1 MNFIS
6 VVVLFCTFATF
17 PAKNRC
23 YALNPITS
31 TEKVDGDIV
40 IEKEIQRIDTTTP
53 TQTKGKTDAIAVD
66 AKEDVKPE
74 SASEMAAIESTE
86 LNSQIDV
93 VEKESNATKPTID
106 RAMPG
111 AMETIEIVNKK
122 KTLLASGQSTNSTIG
137 SSETKSFN
145 GSEKIL
151 TDGKGNAQKTALNI
165 GRFLNNYRKMYRPH
179 QYRKNS
185 HNYITSNI
193 DSILHQGDWIGF
205 NMMRPW
211 LH

>member
-6 VVVLFCTFATF
+6 VVVLICSFATF
-17 PAKNRC
+17 SAKNRC
-23 YALNPITS
+23 YALNPTTS

-53 TQTKGKTDAIAVD
+53 AQTKGKTDAVAVD

-111 AMETIEIVNKK
+111 ATETIEIVDKK

-145 GSEKIL
+145 GIEKIL

-165 GRFLNNYRKMYRPH
+165 GRFLNKITNEHLPFKYRS
-179 QYRKNS
+179 NLV
-185 HNYITSNI
+185 SNI
-193 DSILHQGDWIGF
+193 HSALH
-205 NMMRPW
+205 
-211 LH
+211 